1 MKLRLKFNLV
11 LGLASIVGI
20 SCTALFSYHLLQ
32 ANAREEVL
40 NTARVMME
48 SALAVRGYTV
58 EEIKPLLAEQQ
69 KEKFLPQTVP
79 AYSANQFIH
88 KLQKKH
94 PEYSYK
100 EATLNPTNPINRAT
114 DWESDIVNWFKKN
127 DETELIGER
136 DNPTGKILYLSKP
149 IKITNPKCLACHD
162 VPAIAPQTLIDTYGN
177 ANGFGWKL
185 DEIIGAQIVS
195 VPMTLP
201 LKRAEE
207 AFYTFLL
214 LTTAVFIVVGVLLNI
229 LLHVIVIKP
238 MITISNQADKVSMGE
253 LDIEELPIKGNDEVA
268 SVSQSFNRMHRSLV
282 NAFEMIE
289 DDGD

>member
-11 LGLASIVGI
+11 LGLASIAGI
-20 SCTALFSYHLLQ
+20 VCSALFSYHLLQ

-58 EEIKPLLAEQQ
+58 EEIRPLLAAQQ
-69 KEKFLPQTVP
+69 QEKFLPQTVP

-100 EATLNPTNPINRAT
+100 EATLNPTNPVNRAT
-114 DWESDIVNWFKKN
+114 DWETDIVNWFKSH
-127 DETELIGER
+127 DDTELVGER
-136 DNPTGKILYLSKP
+136 DNPTGRILYLSKP

-162 VPAIAPQTLIDTYGN
+162 VPATAPQTLIDTYGDS
-177 ANGFGWKL
+177 NGFGWKM
-185 DEIIGAQIVS
+185 DEVIGAQIVS

-201 LKRAEE
+201 LQRAEM
-207 AFYTFLL
+207 AFYTFLAL
-214 LTTAVFIVVGVLLNI
+214 ITAVFVVVGILLNI

-238 MITISNQADKVSMGE
+238 IITISTQADKVSMGE
-253 LDIEELPIKGNDEVA
+253 LEIDELEIKGNDEVA
-268 SVSQSFNRMHRSLV
+268 SASQSFNRMHRSLV
-282 NAFEMIE
+282 NAFEMLE
-289 DDGD
+289 DDDD